1 MTAHLD
7 KDGLN
12 PNSDLRALT
21 DELRQQHDVV
31 NNQAGEW
38 VLLRHADVKAAA
50 LDDTR
55 FSSQVSRFLQVPN
68 GLDGDEHT
76 RFRALID
83 RHLSHEALTP
93 YLPAFKNIAAELI
106 NSLPKG
112 TTLNAVSD
120 IGAVFAARAQ
130 CAWLGW
136 SAELEPKLLQWT
148 QDNHNASRSE
158 DDSNK
163 AQVAED
169 FDQIIL
175 SMINP
180 RRNPSHANHEQFDAD
195 DATSRLCRE
204 QIDGRELSE
213 AELVSILRNWTGGH
227 LGSIALCVGV
237 IVAYL
242 VQHPKQA
249 KDLATA
255 ANAELDAVIDEILRR
270 DNPFVSNRR
279 ITTCP
284 VTLGE
289 HQLPTGARVQLNW
302 TSANRDEA
310 VFGSNDFAPHAHA
323 ADNLVYGIGKHICPG
338 RLLATW
344 QLRIVTQALLACT
357 STISLAPDQAPQREH
372 PPLGGY
378 HSVPVVLS

>member
-1 MTAHLD
+1 MTTYLSKQLLAQ
-7 KDGLN
+7 N
-12 PNSDLRALT
+12 TDLRSLT
-21 DELRQQHDVV
+21 DQLRSEHDVV
-31 NNQAGEW
+31 TNPSGEW

-50 LDDTR
+50 LDDSR

-68 GLDGDEHT
+68 GLDGDEHS
-76 RFRALID
+76 RFRALIE
-83 RHLSHEALTP
+83 RHLSYAALSP
-93 YLPAFKNIAAELI
+93 YLPVFEKLAAELVR
-106 NSLPKG
+106 SLPKG
-112 TTLNAVSD
+112 STINAVSD
-120 IGAVFAARAQ
+120 IGAVFAVRAQ

-136 SAELEPKLLQWT
+136 PAELESKLLQWT

-158 DDSNK
+158 DDSK
-163 AQVAED
+163 MAQVAED
-169 FDQIIL
+169 FDAIIL
-175 SMINP
+175 SMIRP
-180 RRNPSHANHEQFDAD
+180 RRNPSQANQHAFDAN
-195 DATSRLCRE
+195 DATSRLCQE
-204 QIDGRELSE
+204 QIDARELSE

-242 VQHPKQA
+242 VQHPQQA
-249 KDLATA
+249 KALASATD
-255 ANAELDAVIDEILRR
+255 AELDAVLDEILRL

-279 ITTCP
+279 MTTCP

-289 HQLPTGARVQLNW
+289 HQLPTGTRVQLNW

-344 QLRIVTQALLACT
+344 QLRIITRALLTQT
-357 STISLAPDQAPQREH
+357 SRITLAPDQSMERES

-378 HSVPVVLS
+378 HCVPVVLS